1 MNSTLRGLIMPEE
14 YVLVALEDLRKTAN
28 EWLGYYSRRR
38 LKFELNVNYRYLR
51 GRKEL
56 KPGDLITVKILSHG
70 IDKLIRITQVEKN
83 LHTGE
88 LTCTVSNYLDEK
100 WEKKIEGQ
108 IGSIQQQIT
117 GGYLGGKTV
126 DIIEKNDIRT
136 PKDSNV
142 FSSLRTWKEI
152 SERALSRLVPDTSEE
167 LITFIKGLISQG
179 LVTAEDGIQFGK
191 SFASGLT
198 GHGGLINS
206 LGQGELESLVLRRFL
221 EAPELR
227 FNRVNVTAGDLWLS
241 PGGGLIESV
250 EPDTDMEGNLLDPGT
265 VTLKLEPGEIGTVA
279 IDDICMGMY
288 HYESGNATED
298 YDDGIGNRRMSGFS
312 TCYFRITEILET
324 ATNSKF
330 RYKLRDSSNNYPNPV
345 PPTAMMHFVS
355 YGNASNELRQSSIY
369 LKGSGNPY
377 IRMLKGVNW
386 WEFSFD
392 NIGCQF
398 GYLDNLKIFGV
409 DMTGYSAFINSLY
422 FYGKIEQLEKIVE
435 DTLGDGDLRMEIT
448 SSDGNFIVD
457 NKIDTTLTAKVL
469 RYFNNVTS
477 DVTRWEWTR
486 ESGTSLADI
495 ASDAIWNDNNSSA
508 RESVHITE
516 GDVPTDS
523 VKFICEATIGT
534 VKVREEMKLI

>member
-1 MNSTLRGLIMPEE
+1 MEKRISKRIWYGNGINEEGKAIPPKLSSYDGAVDGLNEGEFYINN
-14 YVLVALEDLRKTAN
+14 ASEDPTIFIRDNKGNIIGFKVSSKINLDELNELFLRK
-28 EWLGYYSRRR
+28 
-38 LKFELNVNYRYLR
+38 
-51 GRKEL
+51 
-56 KPGDLITVKILSHG
+56 D
-70 IDKLIRITQVEKN
+70 Q
-83 LHTGE
+83 
-88 LTCTVSNYLDEK
+88 
-100 WEKKIEGQ
+100 
-108 IGSIQQQIT
+108 
-117 GGYLGGKTV
+117 
-126 DIIEKNDIRT
+126 
-136 PKDSNV
+136 
-142 FSSLRTWKEI
+142 
-152 SERALSRLVPDTSEE
+152 PDTAQEA
-167 LITFIKGLISQG
+167 ITFLKGLISEGMIVSEQG
-179 LVTAEDGIQFGK
+179 TQFGK

-250 EPDTDMEGNLLDPGT
+250 EPDMDMEGNPLNTGT

-298 YDDGIGNRRMSGFS
+298 YDDGIGNRR
-312 TCYFRITEILET
+312 EILET

-330 RYKLRDSSNNYPNPV
+330 RYKLRDSSDNYPNPIA
-345 PPTAMMHFVS
+345 PASMMHFVS

-422 FYGKIEQLEKIVE
+422 FTGKIEQLEKIVE

-495 ASDAIWNDNNSSA
+495 ASDAIWNDKNSSA

-516 GDVPTDS
+516 GDVPTNS

>member
-1 MNSTLRGLIMPEE
+1 MEKRISKRIWYGNGINEEGKAIPPKLSSYDGAVDGLNEGEFYINN
-14 YVLVALEDLRKTAN
+14 ASEDPTIFIRDNKGNIIGFKVSSKINLDELNELFLRK
-28 EWLGYYSRRR
+28 
-38 LKFELNVNYRYLR
+38 
-51 GRKEL
+51 
-56 KPGDLITVKILSHG
+56 D
-70 IDKLIRITQVEKN
+70 Q
-83 LHTGE
+83 
-88 LTCTVSNYLDEK
+88 
-100 WEKKIEGQ
+100 
-108 IGSIQQQIT
+108 
-117 GGYLGGKTV
+117 
-126 DIIEKNDIRT
+126 
-136 PKDSNV
+136 
-142 FSSLRTWKEI
+142 
-152 SERALSRLVPDTSEE
+152 PDTAQEA
-167 LITFIKGLISQG
+167 ITFLKGLISEGMIVSEQG
-179 LVTAEDGIQFGK
+179 TQFGK

-250 EPDTDMEGNLLDPGT
+250 EPDMDMEGNLLDTGT
-265 VTLKLEPGEIGTVA
+265 VTLKLEPGEIGTIA

-330 RYKLRDSSNNYPNPV
+330 RYKLRDSSDNYPNPIA
-345 PPTAMMHFVS
+345 PASMMHFVS

-477 DVTRWEWTR
+477 DVTKWEWTR

>member
-1 MNSTLRGLIMPEE
+1 MKDVTIKTKAIPAQPRSKNYPTGTTVVRSSGGNTVIIPGGGSGGESVDIVKTTDIKSLTDKNVLSALRTL
-14 YVLVALEDLRKTAN
+14 LEIR
-28 EWLGYYSRRR
+28 SR
-38 LKFELNVNYRYLR
+38 
-51 GRKEL
+51 
-56 KPGDLITVKILSHG
+56 
-70 IDKLIRITQVEKN
+70 
-83 LHTGE
+83 
-88 LTCTVSNYLDEK
+88 
-100 WEKKIEGQ
+100 
-108 IGSIQQQIT
+108 
-117 GGYLGGKTV
+117 
-126 DIIEKNDIRT
+126 IIEKGN
-136 PKDSNV
+136 KDAELTDDNTL
-142 FSSLRTWKEI
+142 SSLRILAEI
-152 SERALSRLVPDTSEE
+152 DAAIKVVLGKIEKLYDVFLRKDIPDTSEE

-179 LVTAEDGIQFGK
+179 LVTAGGGIQLGK
-191 SFASGLT
+191 SFASGIT

-250 EPDTDMEGNLLDPGT
+250 APDTDMEGNLLDTGT

-298 YDDGIGNRRMSGFS
+298 YDDGIGNRRMPGFS

-330 RYKLRDSSNNYPNPV
+330 RYKLRDSSDNYPNPIAPV
-345 PPTAMMHFVS
+345 SMMHFVS

-409 DMTGYSAFINSLY
+409 DMTGYSAYIDSLY
-422 FYGKIEQLEKIVE
+422 FTGKIEQLEKIVE

-495 ASDAIWNDNNSSA
+495 ASDAIWNDKNSSA